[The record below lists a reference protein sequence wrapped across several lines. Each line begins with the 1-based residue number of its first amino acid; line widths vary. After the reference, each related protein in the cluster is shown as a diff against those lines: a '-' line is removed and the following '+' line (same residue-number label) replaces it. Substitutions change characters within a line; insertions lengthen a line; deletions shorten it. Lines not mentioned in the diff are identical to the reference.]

1 MNKYLPVELQQII
14 NEYAKPLTRPDFKKG
29 SYFIRN
35 LVKNNEVIS
44 LTIFKL
50 FIESC
55 SSDLTDIKTY
65 SHVLN
70 QETY

>member
-1 MNKYLPVELQQII
+1 MYHLPVELQQII
-14 NEYAKPLTRPDFKKG
+14 NEYAKPLTRPDYKKG

-35 LVKNNEVIS
+35 LVKNNDVIS

-55 SSDLTDIKTY
+55 SYDLSDIKTY